1 MGCEIGETG
10 IELGPVVRP
19 STLPPLKLPKVPTIT
34 QYQERTKKKAL
45 TTGRPARLCL
55 SGHVPVPVAAARPA
69 GSFLRAACHSVTLL
83 HCAAMCPGSFR
94 RLRCNVAQLARH
106 TQGAPFEICT
116 TRRTSGTTNLNL
128 ILHDAARSAVQA
140 WMSRVGRLGS
150 VHGVWA
156 VSSHYLFIPFFF
168 SQHRLQKWKQPLYRD
183 KKDSPG
189 RAGPLVSGF
198 VVQAASSAPS
208 SRRVSRLD
216 TTWFPPFRNML
227 VLLAANEFRG
237 TALV

>member
-168 SQHRLQKWKQPLYRD
+168 FPASSPEMETTSVPRQERQPG
-183 KKDSPG
+183 PG
-189 RAGPLVSGF
+189 RAPGF
-198 VVQAASSAPS
+198 WFCRPGRVVRTIVATCFEA
-208 SRRVSRLD
+208 
-216 TTWFPPFRNML
+216 
-227 VLLAANEFRG
+227 
-237 TALV
+237 